1 MLRFSVYYSYLK
13 LVMFAKRINIFE
25 LTCKLESCLLKKYVN
40 NLVIKLLLFR
50 IKKKKLGTV

>member
-13 LVMFAKRINIFE
+13 LVMFAKRINIFK
-25 LTCKLESCLLKKYVN
+25 LTCKLKSCLLKKYVN

-50 IKKKKLGTV
+50 IKKNLGTV